1 MKLNLAILAHRLA
14 DLDAQVCPQQNAEE
28 SLADVR
34 LLKDQAQLSP
44 DHLYLCTWE
53 NLACFPNISG
63 LAFVVM
69 GGGAAAGQY
78 LEQSGAS
85 GLIIHGEADL
95 FQVFEQIQD
104 TFLFYN
110 RLSDDLTK
118 AILQDEPFVP
128 LLNICARFFDSP
140 VMLFDASLS
149 LIAIS
154 TNVAIPETD
163 RDFQE
168 TLSTGFSSVPLMSE
182 LKRRGL
188 TSLLNASPVALF
200 IDPGPGYAPF
210 ISANFFDQGER
221 IASLSIVQTGVSL
234 SAALLGLA
242 DAIVGLLAPKILK
255 HFHSLT
261 HQRILLKES
270 IENLLGGKEIDP
282 AWLSAKLGQYGW
294 GIQDDYLLLR
304 IVWPQHAVQNGTVE
318 HSKNVYADLFPG
330 CITLD
335 ISDTFVMVVHGKE
348 VWSGN
353 TRPLAALQELLA
365 TDDARCGASLPFRN
379 FMVLREQFQMAGAA
393 LDFAKPGNCL
403 AHYADIMH
411 QHLFA
416 ELAKNWPLQS
426 FCLSEVIK
434 LHEQDRK
441 PGGYNIQSLLVYLKH
456 ERSLK
461 AAAKELHIHRNSLV
475 YRLNQIEKATG
486 LNFNDP
492 QIRLHALLSC
502 LLLQYLDQLKTG

>member
-1 MKLNLAILAHRLA
+1 MKLNLQILAHRVA
-14 DLDAQVCPQQNAEE
+14 DLNPTFCAQQNSELLL
-28 SLADVR
+28 SDIR
-34 LLKDQAQLSP
+34 LLKDQTQLSP
-44 DHLYLCTWE
+44 DHLYLCAWE
-53 NLACFPNISG
+53 NLPRSPNISG
-63 LAFVVM
+63 LAFVVL
-69 GGGAAAGQY
+69 GGGAAACQY

-85 GLIIHGEADL
+85 GIILDGDADFFL
-95 FQVFEQIQD
+95 VLERIQD
-104 TFLFYN
+104 TFLFYH
-110 RLSDDLTK
+110 RLFDELTK
-118 AILQDEPFVP
+118 AILQDEPFVS
-128 LLNICARFFDSP
+128 LLNICTRFFDSP

-154 TNVAIPETD
+154 TNVAVPETD

-200 IDPGPGYAPF
+200 MEPGPGYAPF
-210 ISANFFDQGER
+210 ISTNFFDQGER
-221 IASLSIVQTGVSL
+221 IASLSIVQTVVPL
-234 SAALLGLA
+234 SSAQLGLA
-242 DAIVGLLAPKILK
+242 DAITGLLAPKILK

-261 HQRILLKES
+261 HQRILLKEC
-270 IENLLGGKEIDP
+270 IESLLGGKEIDP
-282 AWLSAKLGQYGW
+282 AWLSATLVQFGW

-441 PGGYNIQSLLVYLKH
+441 AGGYYIQSLLVYLKH

-475 YRLNQIEKATG
+475 YRLNQIQKVTG
-486 LNFNDP
+486 MNFNDP
-492 QIRLHALLSC
+492 RTRLHALLSC
-502 LLLQYLDQLKTG
+502 QVLQYLDQLQNV